1 MADREMNDRRV
12 NRVGSAL
19 VLVVAAGLAG
29 RPAGAQDAAPAS
41 PPWQLSLT
49 PYLWATAL
57 KGDVGVG
64 RRIDAEVDA
73 SFKDI
78 WDNLNG
84 ALMLEGEL
92 RKGRFG
98 LISDTIYADLEDDAA
113 TAEDRLKVDAKSKMF
128 IQSLAGTYRVGTWRL
143 ADTGAGPLAVT
154 VDPYAGL
161 RYTYLDAELRGRLDL
176 PDLGVAA
183 RRTAEQ
189 DEHWVDPIV
198 GVRTAW
204 TLGERWSLVLAGDVG
219 GVSASDQYSAEAFG
233 LVGYRFGLFGEGN
246 ANLLAGYRVLKQ
258 KYEDGDG
265 RNAFDWDVTIHGPIA
280 GLKITF

>member
-1 MADREMNDRRV
+1 M
-12 NRVGSAL
+12 
-19 VLVVAAGLAG
+19 
-29 RPAGAQDAAPAS
+29 S
-41 PPWQLSLT
+41 PPPVPLAALLAAAALGGSPAAVQEESAAATAPWELSLT

-57 KGDVGVG
+57 KGDAGVG
-64 RRIDAEVDA
+64 GVSTDVDA
-73 SFKDI
+73 SFGDI
-78 WDNLNG
+78 LDNLDG

-113 TAEDRLKVDAKSKMF
+113 TAEDRLKVDATAKMF

-176 PDLGVAA
+176 PDLGVDA
-183 RRTAEQ
+183 RRTAET

-219 GVSASDQYSAEAFG
+219 GISTSDQYSAEAFG
-233 LVGYRFGLFGEGN
+233 LVGYRFGLFGQDN

-258 KYEDGDG
+258 KYEDGNG
-265 RNAFDWDVTIHGPIA
+265 RSRFDWDMTIHGPIA